1 MSWVENNEWLKPSK
15 DEINWSQ
22 LVRFGANY
30 RPSLKQLGAAI
41 SLAIVSS
48 SVIFFIPS
56 IFKLAQQSV
65 VARNLSN
72 LGVAVALFAGIVGL
86 QSGIA
91 YVIRRLHAKISIDL
105 NRRLVLQYYEKL
117 LNLHVASFLSFKQN
131 TNMFQRLIDA
141 MAVTTQATE
150 VLAQSMQHLVVI
162 AVTLVAVAHLSPISC
177 AVIIVAEIALFMF
190 VSSMGPQLRRKRQ
203 ELLATNYPLVSKM
216 LEIIDGLL
224 VIKALSASLRVTND
238 IQTLVDKK
246 REAELEETGVD
257 IRSTQ
262 GAQLIS
268 SVASVLVVGIGFYLA
283 VRGDL
288 QYSDAFALYVLVN
301 MSLGPVADLAK
312 HYQQLS
318 SLSVNVRNYYQV
330 LDMPDEESEL
340 EGHEPVPVKAASFTV
355 AAVSNGAV
363 HAAGEE
369 QFALVGEHAAA
380 GSGAGVSRMGHQT
393 RGPLI
398 ASDSGRERHLALG
411 RIQFE
416 DVTFA
421 YPASDP
427 VVEGLNLE
435 IMPGERISLIGRS
448 GVGKTTLL
456 RLLLGFLT
464 PQKGRIL
471 VDGRDISTINK
482 NAYRRRIGVVSQSDI
497 MFAVSLR
504 ENLLFGLGETRTDAD
519 ILHVLESINLREDI
533 ESCGKG
539 LDTLYSE
546 HLFSGGQKQRLFI
559 ARALLRQPSLVL
571 LDEPTSALDFEN
583 EAKVLQALESLAAN
597 RSTISIAHRL
607 STVRNSSRIVILENK
622 RILVSGS
629 HEELYQTND
638 YYLSLCKFNSFIV

>member
-1 MSWVENNEWLKPSK
+1 MSWVKNNEWLKPSN

-30 RPSLKQLGAAI
+30 RPSFRQLGAAI
-41 SLAIVSS
+41 SLAVVSS
-48 SVIFFIPS
+48 SVLFFIPS

-65 VARNLSN
+65 VARNLS
-72 LGVAVALFAGIVGL
+72 LLSMAVALYAGIVGL
-86 QSGIA
+86 QSGTA

-105 NRRLVLQYYEKL
+105 NRRLVLQYYGKL
-117 LNLHVASFLSFKQN
+117 LNLHIASFLSFKQN

-141 MAVTTQATE
+141 MAVTSMATE
-150 VLAQSMQHLVVI
+150 VLAQSMQHLVVV
-162 AVTLVAVAHLSPISC
+162 AVTLIAVAHLSAISC
-177 AVIIVAEIALFMF
+177 IVVVLAEIALFTF
-190 VSSMGPQLRRKRQ
+190 VSSMGPELRRKRQ

-224 VIKALSASLRVTND
+224 VIKALSASVRVTND

-246 REAELEETGVD
+246 REAELGETGVD
-257 IRSTQ
+257 IRATQ

-268 SVASVLVVGIGFYLA
+268 SVALVLVVGIGFYLA
-283 VRGDL
+283 IRGDL
-288 QYSDAFALYVLVN
+288 QYSDAFALYILVN

-330 LDMPDEESEL
+330 LDMRDEESE
-340 EGHEPVPVKAASFTV
+340 GHELASLKPADYTV
-355 AAVSNGAV
+355 AAASNSVA

-369 QFALVGEHAAA
+369 LFALVGEHVTESRA
-380 GSGAGVSRMGHQT
+380 GASPTEFQT
-393 RGPLI
+393 RAPLPT
-398 ASDSGRERHLALG
+398 SDARHEQRPYLG

-421 YPASDP
+421 YPGSDP
-427 VVEGLNLE
+427 VIEGLNIE
-435 IMPGERISLIGRS
+435 IMPGEKISLIGRS

-464 PQKGRIL
+464 PQKGRIV
-471 VDGRDISTINK
+471 VDGQDISTLSK
-482 NAYRRRIGVVSQSDI
+482 NAYRRQIGVVSQSDI

-504 ENLLFGLGETRTDAD
+504 ENLLFGLRETRSDSD
-519 ILHVLESINLREDI
+519 ILHVLESVNLREDV
-533 ESCGKG
+533 ESCKNG

-559 ARALLRQPSLVL
+559 ARALLRQPSIVL

-607 STVRNSSRIVILENK
+607 STVRSSNRIVILENK
-622 RILVSGS
+622 RILATGS

-638 YYLSLCKFNSFIV
+638 YYLALCKFNSFIM

>member
-22 LVRFGANY
+22 LLRFGANY

-41 SLAIVSS
+41 ALAVVSS

-56 IFKLAQQSV
+56 IFLQAQQSV
-65 VARNLSN
+65 ITRNLSR
-72 LGVAVALFAGIVGL
+72 LSMAVALYAGIVAL
-86 QSGIA
+86 QSSTA
-91 YVIRRLHAKISIDL
+91 YVIRRLHARISIDL

-117 LNLHVASFLSFKQN
+117 LNLHIASFLSFKQN

-141 MAVTTQATE
+141 MAVTGQATE
-150 VLAQSMQHLVVI
+150 VLAQSMQHVVVI
-162 AVTLVAVAHLSPISC
+162 TVTLIAIARLSVVSF
-177 AVIIVAEIALFMF
+177 VVVVLAEIALFMF
-190 VSSMGPQLRRKRQ
+190 VSSMSPQLRRKRQ

-224 VIKALSASLRVTND
+224 VIKALSASVRVTND
-238 IQTLVDKK
+238 VKTLVDKK
-246 REAELEETGVD
+246 REAELGETAVD
-257 IRSTQ
+257 IKATQ
-262 GAQLIS
+262 GALLIS

-283 VRGDL
+283 IRGNL
-288 QYSDAFALYVLVN
+288 QYSDAFALYILVS

-312 HYQQLS
+312 HYQNLS

-330 LDMPDEESEL
+330 LDMPDEESEA
-340 EGHEPVPVKAASFTV
+340 EGRELVSMKTVNYTAVAAS
-355 AAVSNGAV
+355 NGTP
-363 HAAGEE
+363 HAAAEE
-369 QFALVGEHAAA
+369 QFALVGEHAV
-380 GSGAGVSRMGHQT
+380 GSRAGVALMEHQT

-398 ASDSGRERHLALG
+398 TSDGGREPRPSLG
-411 RIQFE
+411 HIQFE

-421 YPASDP
+421 YPGADP
-427 VVEGLNLE
+427 VIDGLNLE
-435 IMPGERISLIGRS
+435 ITPGEKISLIGRS

-464 PQKGRIL
+464 PQKGRVL
-471 VDGRDISTINK
+471 VDGRDISTLSK
-482 NAYRRRIGVVSQSDI
+482 NAYRRKIGVVSQSDI
-497 MFAVSLR
+497 MFAVNLR
-504 ENLLFGLGETRTDAD
+504 ENLLFGLGEARSDSD
-519 ILHVLESINLREDI
+519 ILHVLESVNLREDI
-533 ESCGKG
+533 ESCKDG

-559 ARALLRQPSLVL
+559 ARALLRQPNIVL

-607 STVRNSSRIVILENK
+607 STVRSSNRIVILEDK
-622 RILVSGS
+622 RILASGS
-629 HEELYQTND
+629 HEELYQAND
-638 YYLSLCKFNSFIV
+638 YYLALCKFNSFIV

>member
-30 RPSLKQLGAAI
+30 RPSLKQLGTAI
-41 SLAIVSS
+41 SLAVVSS
-48 SVIFFIPS
+48 GVIFFIPS
-56 IFKLAQQSV
+56 IFKLAQESV
-65 VARNLSN
+65 VTRNLS
-72 LGVAVALFAGIVGL
+72 LLSMAVALYAGIVGL
-86 QSGIA
+86 QSSTA

-117 LNLHVASFLSFKQN
+117 LNLRVASFLSFKQN

-141 MAVTTQATE
+141 MAVTSQATE

-162 AVTLVAVAHLSPISC
+162 SVTLIAVAHLSAVSC
-177 AVIIVAEIALFMF
+177 VVVVVAEIALFMF
-190 VSSMGPQLRRKRQ
+190 VSSQGPQLRRKRQ

-224 VIKALSASLRVTND
+224 VIKGLSASVRVTND
-238 IQTLVDKK
+238 IQALVDKK
-246 REAELEETGVD
+246 REAELGETGVD
-257 IRSTQ
+257 IRATQ

-283 VRGDL
+283 IRGDL
-288 QYSDAFALYVLVN
+288 QYSDAFALYILVN

-330 LDMPDEESEL
+330 LDMPDEESES
-340 EGHEPVPVKAASFTV
+340 EGHEIVPLKTMNYTAIAT
-355 AAVSNGAV
+355 SNGEA

-369 QFALVGEHAAA
+369 LFALAGKHAA
-380 GSGAGVSRMGHQT
+380 GSRAEVSLVEHQI
-393 RGPLI
+393 RSPLMT
-398 ASDSGRERHLALG
+398 SDAGRERPPSLG

-416 DVTFA
+416 DVAFA
-421 YPASDP
+421 YPGSDP
-427 VVEGLNLE
+427 VIDGLNLE
-435 IMPGERISLIGRS
+435 IMPGEKISLIGRS

-471 VDGRDISTINK
+471 VDGQDISTLSK
-482 NAYRRRIGVVSQSDI
+482 NAYRKGIGVVSQSDI

-504 ENLLFGLGETRTDAD
+504 ENLLFGLGETRSDSD
-519 ILHVLESINLREDI
+519 ILHILESVNLREDI
-533 ESCGKG
+533 ESCKNG

-559 ARALLRQPSLVL
+559 ARALLRQPRIVL

-597 RSTISIAHRL
+597 RSTVSIAHRL
-607 STVRNSSRIVILENK
+607 STVRSSNRIVILEDK
-622 RILVSGS
+622 RILASGS

-638 YYLSLCKFNSFIV
+638 YYLALCKFNSFIV